1 MRKKMNIMIEHIT
14 EEKLKDLED
23 WDLRDLRH
31 RFINLFNNY
40 FHDSTV
46 MKASGIPRRT
56 FMEKYILLREEMNNR
71 GIKFFR
77 TMPLET
83 EIEKRIFKSFAWDLD
98 VYALKDLLMVPNYI
112 SIGGDYIISP
122 KSVEKVDVIIR
133 HSEEHRNDKFEAVIS
148 QIIKEQTRKET
159 NFIYNING
167 PDSSYV
173 PLFDL
178 MLKSH
183 EEIKKIK
190 IVKKVKKKEVT
201 IKKPEETDDTIRIP
215 VGPDCEVTAT
225 ITIDKGQGIQALY
238 CGKIKKVRTFLFDKR
253 VKAWTMASARAW
265 IKEQKEKT
273 EKVLGEGRGIGG
285 PRQGVGGTDICIC
298 PECGHEL
305 KHKRNVPCADIKCPK
320 CGKPMAGKEEKQT
333 IFKIIKVDKAQRI
346 LGGVIYE
353 PDEVDTQGDF
363 TDAKEIEKAMYRFM
377 EKYATDTKRI
387 KINHK
392 GKRYHFPIMEVFQA
406 EEDTVKG
413 GQTLKKGTWWL
424 EIKVTND
431 TIWKMAEKNEIEAFS
446 MGGHSKAKA

>member
-14 EEKLKDLED
+14 EERLKDLED

-40 FHDSTV
+40 FHDPAVT
-46 MKASGIPRRT
+46 KASGIPRRE

-71 GIKFFR
+71 GIKYFR

-112 SIGGDYIISP
+112 CIGGDYIISP

-148 QIIKEQTRKET
+148 QIIKEQTRKEA
-159 NFIYNING
+159 NFIYNPKG
-167 PDSSYV
+167 PNSTYI

-190 IVKKVKKKEVT
+190 IAKKVKKKEIT
-201 IKKPEETDDTIRIP
+201 IKKPEETENTIRIP

-225 ITIDKGQGIQALY
+225 ITIDKGQGISALY
-238 CGKIKKVRTFLFDKR
+238 CGKVKQVRTFLFDKR

-273 EKVLGEGRGIGG
+273 EKALSKKSTISKKKA
-285 PRQGVGGTDICIC
+285 PAKT
-298 PECGHEL
+298 
-305 KHKRNVPCADIKCPK
+305 
-320 CGKPMAGKEEKQT
+320 EKGAT
-333 IFKIIKVDKAQRI
+333 FKIIKVDKAQRI

-353 PDEVDTQGDF
+353 PDEIDSQNDY
-363 TDAKEIEKAMYRFM
+363 TDEKEIEKAMYRFM
-377 EKYATDTKRI
+377 ERYATDTKRI
-387 KINHK
+387 RINHK
-392 GKRYHFPIMEVFQA
+392 GKRYHFPIMECFQA
-406 EEDTVKG
+406 EEDTIKG
-413 GQTLKKGTWWL
+413 KQTLKKGTWWL

-431 TIWKMAEKNEIEAFS
+431 AVWKMAENNEIEAFS
-446 MGGHSKAKA
+446 MGGSSKARP